1 MPAPALRPSPAP
13 APAAA
18 VAEGASKIALHRRGT
33 ADLTNEDG
41 TVNVARA
48 HAHLAR
54 ARAKYV
60 RGLRNFERNTGSAHV
75 LAPSRGVVDPSLLPA
90 SASPGSSAASPH
102 PPNSNSTDSTPREAF
117 ERRAP
122 APWGVGGAENA
133 SLEFPPAAAAT
144 AGEAKRDKV
153 FDPSSARL
161 RGVPRIGEV
170 GIVKN
175 QRALARRTVKN
186 PKVVWNPKAH
196 PSSSLSARTT
206 TTSAAAAAKTG
217 AVALTAYDDMT
228 RELFAIVIM
237 GRAEKRGARGL
248 TSFALDVALADPVW
262 AGSMSI
268 GTPAKTFIIDFD
280 TGSAD
285 LWVPSVNCTS
295 AACNPHTKYN
305 PAGSSSAVSVPGKKL
320 SITYGD
326 GSSAQ
331 GTAWTDT
338 VTSTFLSFLE
348 DKGLELIKSPV
359 GAVAGMTATAQTL
372 GAANSLTSDFQDD
385 PYDGLM
391 GMAYS
396 SIATLGSKTVF
407 DTLVSES
414 KTASS
419 QFSFYLAASG
429 SELYLGGM
437 DQSKYTAGSTV
448 FYPVTSQSYWLLA
461 TQANVGGS
469 AVSALGTFSAI
480 VDTGTSVIVPLTS
493 LLPSL
498 VQAPTSA
505 AEAFWAAVPNSGVY
519 GSGYY
524 TYECASPPSISFSFG
539 SSNAEQWAVAGDS
552 LNLGR
557 VSSGSDR
564 CVGAIVGADIGINAW
579 ILGDSFL
586 ENVYSTFDLS
596 TNSVGFSDLA

>member
-1 MPAPALRPSPAP
+1 
-13 APAAA
+13 
-18 VAEGASKIALHRRGT
+18 
-33 ADLTNEDG
+33 
-41 TVNVARA
+41 
-48 HAHLAR
+48 
-54 ARAKYV
+54 
-60 RGLRNFERNTGSAHV
+60 
-75 LAPSRGVVDPSLLPA
+75 
-90 SASPGSSAASPH
+90 
-102 PPNSNSTDSTPREAF
+102 
-117 ERRAP
+117 
-122 APWGVGGAENA
+122 
-133 SLEFPPAAAAT
+133 
-144 AGEAKRDKV
+144 
-153 FDPSSARL
+153 
-161 RGVPRIGEV
+161 
-170 GIVKN
+170 
-175 QRALARRTVKN
+175 
-186 PKVVWNPKAH
+186 
-196 PSSSLSARTT
+196 
-206 TTSAAAAAKTG
+206 
-217 AVALTAYDDMT
+217 
-228 RELFAIVIM
+228 
-237 GRAEKRGARGL
+237 
-248 TSFALDVALADPVW
+248 
-262 AGSMSI
+262 
-268 GTPAKTFIIDFD
+268 
-280 TGSAD
+280 
-285 LWVPSVNCTS
+285 
-295 AACNPHTKYN
+295 
-305 PAGSSSAVSVPGKKL
+305 
-320 SITYGD
+320 
-326 GSSAQ
+326 
-331 GTAWTDT
+331 
-338 VTSTFLSFLE
+338 
-348 DKGLELIKSPV
+348 
-359 GAVAGMTATAQTL
+359 MTATAQTL

-396 SIATLGSKTVF
+396 SISTLGSKTVF

-437 DQSKYTAGSTV
+437 DESKYTAGSTV

-480 VDTGTSVIVPLTS
+480 VDTGTSVIV
-493 LLPSL
+493 
-498 VQAPTSA
+498 APTSA

>member
-1 MPAPALRPSPAP
+1 MRPSLALSAASASLLVSSISARPMPAPTLTPSPSPAP
-13 APAAA
+13 APAPFPA
-18 VAEGASKIALHRRGT
+18 VTAEGASKIALHRRGSG
-33 ADLTNEDG
+33 DLTNDDG
-41 TVNVARA
+41 TVSFGRA

-60 RGLRNFERNTGSAHV
+60 RGLSNFERNTGKTHV
-75 LAPSRGVVDPSLLPA
+75 LAPSFVDPALLA
-90 SASPGSSAASPH
+90 GGGAASS
-102 PPNSNSTDSTPREAF
+102 NSNSTESTSREAL

-122 APWGVGGAENA
+122 APWGLGSVEEDD
-133 SLEFPPAAAAT
+133 SLEFPTTAAAA
-144 AGEAKRDKV
+144 AKEERRDKV

-161 RGVPRIGEV
+161 RGVPKVEQVSVVR
-170 GIVKN
+170 N
-175 QRALARRTVKN
+175 PRALARRTVKN

-196 PSSSLSARTT
+196 TSTSLSARSTSTT

-217 AVALTAYDDMT
+217 AVGLTAYDDMS
-228 RELFAIVIM
+228 L
-237 GRAEKRGARGL
+237 
-248 TSFALDVALADPVW
+248 W

-305 PAGSSSAVSVPGKKL
+305 PADSSTAVSVPGKKL

-338 VTSTFLSFLE
+338 VT
-348 DKGLELIKSPV
+348 I
-359 GAVAGMTATAQTL
+359 AGMTAMAQTF

-396 SIATLGSKTVF
+396 SISTLGTNTVF
-407 DTLVSES
+407 DTLMSES

-437 DQSKYTAGSTV
+437 DQSKYAAGSTV
-448 FYPVTSQSYWLLA
+448 FYPVTSESYWLLA
-461 TQANVGGS
+461 SQANVNGS
-469 AVSALGTFSAI
+469 AVSEVGTFSAI
-480 VDTGTSVIVPLTS
+480 VDTGTSVIV
-493 LLPSL
+493 
-498 VQAPTSA
+498 APTSA

-539 SSNAEQWAVAGDS
+539 SSYAEQWAVAGDS

-579 ILGDSFL
+579 ILGASFL
-586 ENVYSTFDLS
+586 ENVYSTFDFE